1 MTDAETLILTYPQ
14 AGMLIGLAILS
25 MVILMHGVSV
35 WLAYRHF
42 TRTWAASNS
51 A

>member
-1 MTDAETLILTYPQ
+1 VSDAESLVLTYPQ

-25 MVILMHGVSV
+25 MVIRVHGVGV
-35 WLAYRHF
+35 RLAYRHF

>member
-1 MTDAETLILTYPQ
+1 MR
-14 AGMLIGLAILS
+14 IGRAILS
-25 MVILMHGVSV
+25 MVILVHGVSV